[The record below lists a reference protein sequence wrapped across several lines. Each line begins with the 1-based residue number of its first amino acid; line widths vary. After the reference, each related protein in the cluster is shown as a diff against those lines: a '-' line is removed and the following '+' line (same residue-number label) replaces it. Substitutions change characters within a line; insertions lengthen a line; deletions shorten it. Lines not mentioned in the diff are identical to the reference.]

1 MRKLLLPLSAAAAFG
16 AGPFV
21 AKLGV
26 LPGSA
31 VLVALGV
38 LLALAASGSVASL
51 AIAAGALGAFAGHV
65 LGSVVPAAG
74 GAVLVALA
82 FAERTRRVRG
92 TNARVVHVGAA
103 AVVGALA
110 GSLATAYAS
119 ASPVVRVVALLVCA
133 VLVALPL
140 LVDADDA
147 LAASLENLSR
157 RIGEPARASLRD
169 AAELRRQVREVPL
182 DDATRVT
189 VAATW
194 RALDKLAESRLRVE
208 RTKTLVAGSAA
219 GGTARIPSAS
229 SSPAAAVATRL
240 DERIA
245 DHVAAL
251 ARAYSAADA
260 ARVAEAT
267 LEDAALKN
275 AESASETLE
284 EHSRALVDV
293 VK

>member
-1 MRKLLLPLSAAAAFG
+1 MRKLLLPFSAAAAFG
-16 AGPFV
+16 AGPLV

-38 LLALAASGSVASL
+38 LLALAASGSIASL

-82 FAERTRRVRG
+82 FAERTMRVRG

-110 GSLATAYAS
+110 GSLPTAYAS

-140 LVDADDA
+140 LVEADDP
-147 LAASLENLSR
+147 LAASLESLSR
-157 RIGEPARASLRD
+157 RIGDPAKASLRD
-169 AAELRRQVREVPL
+169 AAELRRQVRDVLL

-194 RALDKLAESRLRVE
+194 RALAKLAESRLRVE
-208 RTKTLVAGSAA
+208 RTKTLV
-219 GGTARIPSAS
+219 AS

-267 LEDAALKN
+267 LEDAALKS

-293 VK
+293 K

>member
-16 AGPFV
+16 CGPLV

-26 LPGSA
+26 VPGSA

-38 LLALAASGSVASL
+38 LLALAASGSFAAL

-65 LGSVVPAAG
+65 LGSVAPAAG

-82 FAERTRRVRG
+82 FAERTTRVRG

-103 AVVGALA
+103 ALVGALA
-110 GSLATAYAS
+110 GSLSTAYAS
-119 ASPVVRVVALLVCA
+119 ASPAVRIVALLVCA

-140 LVDADDA
+140 LVDADDS
-147 LAASLENLSR
+147 LAASLEALS
-157 RIGEPARASLRD
+157 GGVTDPARSSLRD
-169 AAELRRQVREVPL
+169 AAALRRQVRDVVL
-182 DDATRVT
+182 DDATRMT

-194 RALDKLAESRLRVE
+194 RALAKLAESRLRVE
-208 RTKTLVAGSAA
+208 RTKTLVGI
-219 GGTARIPSAS
+219 T
-229 SSPAAAVATRL
+229 SPAAAVSTRL
-240 DERIA
+240 DQRIA

-251 ARAYSAADA
+251 ARAYAAADA
-260 ARVAEAT
+260 AHVAEAT
-267 LEDAALKN
+267 LEDAALKD
-275 AESASETLE
+275 AESASESLE

-293 VK
+293 K

>member
-1 MRKLLLPLSAAAAFG
+1 MRKLLLPFSAAAAFG
-16 AGPFV
+16 AGPLV

-38 LLALAASGSVASL
+38 LLALAASGSIASL

-82 FAERTRRVRG
+82 FAERTMRVRG

-140 LVDADDA
+140 LVEADDP
-147 LAASLENLSR
+147 LAASLESLSR
-157 RIGEPARASLRD
+157 RIGDPAKASLRD
-169 AAELRRQVREVPL
+169 AAELRRQVRDVLL

-194 RALDKLAESRLRVE
+194 RALAKLAESRLRVE
-208 RTKTLVAGSAA
+208 RTKTLV
-219 GGTARIPSAS
+219 AS

-267 LEDAALKN
+267 LEDAALKS

-293 VK
+293 K